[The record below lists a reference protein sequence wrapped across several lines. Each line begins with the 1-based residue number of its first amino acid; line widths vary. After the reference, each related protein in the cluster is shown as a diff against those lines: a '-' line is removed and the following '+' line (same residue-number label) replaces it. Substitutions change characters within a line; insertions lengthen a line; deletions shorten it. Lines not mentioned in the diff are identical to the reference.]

1 MKQFTRR
8 VRLAR
13 RALFDFRI
21 LIAVMGVILSILL
34 HEAFHVA
41 LHWGSVASV
50 HIFPSPM
57 AIMAVDSYND
67 TGMNIYTEEAI
78 AYGIT
83 LSAMIGTAVLIGYIS
98 DKKDS
103 RTFTETVFPHNKGM
117 QNLSKPELF
126 ELAARVNLL

>member
-8 VRLAR
+8 VRR
-13 RALFDFRI
+13 MGRAFFDIRF
-21 LIAVMGVILSILL
+21 LVAFTGVTLSILL
-34 HEAFHVA
+34 HETFHVA
-41 LHWGSVASV
+41 MHWGSIAGIHV
-50 HIFPSPM
+50 FPSSM

-83 LSAMIGTAVLIGYIS
+83 LSVMIGTAALIGYIS
-98 DKKDS
+98 DKKDP

-117 QNLSKPELF
+117 QNLSKSELF